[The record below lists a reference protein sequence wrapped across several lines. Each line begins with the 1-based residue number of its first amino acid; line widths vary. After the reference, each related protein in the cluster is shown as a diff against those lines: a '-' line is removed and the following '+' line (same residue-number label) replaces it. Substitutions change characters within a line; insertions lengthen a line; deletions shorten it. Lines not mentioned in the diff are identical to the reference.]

1 MYKKYADETIE
12 NKDGTTKTIV
22 VQAICRKSDNAYI
35 PFDEANT
42 DYQEYLE
49 WVANGN
55 TAEAVDNTLTWDDIR
70 STRDQILRSTDWTM
84 TSGATVDQAQ
94 WAAYRQVIR
103 DIPQT
108 YKDKTPD
115 DVVWPTQPSTAGPNT

>member
-1 MYKKYADETIE
+1 MTFPTDPVYKFYKDIFTDEITSV
-12 NKDGTTKTIV
+12 K
-22 VQAICRKSDNAYI
+22 KSCGGGRYLDI
-35 PFDEANT
+35 PFDEENT
-42 DYQEYLE
+42 DYQEYLQ
-49 WVANGN
+49 WKSDGGV
-55 TAEAVDNTLTWDDIR
+55 AEAADALTWDDIR
-70 STRDQILRSTDWTM
+70 SIRDGILQSTDWTM
-84 TSGATVDQAQ
+84 TTGATVDQAQ